1 MTVLLAFAL
10 LAGAATAITPCV
22 LPVLPALLSASGS
35 GGRRRPFGVVT
46 GLTLTH
52 VITIVGI
59 ASVVDGV
66 GFADGTLRTL
76 AIAVLA
82 IFGLTLLVPRAS
94 HWIEARMSALSR
106 LGPRSAGD
114 GFWSGLPVGG
124 ALGFV
129 YAPCAGPILAAVI
142 SVSASRGTTAELV
155 AVGVA
160 YGLGSAAV
168 LLIVAIGGRRVMDRV
183 RRGGRGPVVQRAFGV
198 VMVLTAIVMF
208 ANLDIRFQSALASE
222 FPSFL
227 TNPTGG
233 LERSSAVEDRLA
245 KLRGESKFKAPKP
258 AAVAPS
264 DSLGVAEP
272 EIVKSDAALPGVETP
287 ELPVLGPAPEFR
299 DTQRWFNSPPL
310 TMRSLRGRVVLV
322 DFWTYTCIN
331 CLRTLP
337 YIRAWDQRY
346 RDQGLT
352 IVGVHTPEFAFE
364 KKAGN
369 VLRAIDDE
377 RLRYPVVQDNDFGT
391 WNAFTNQGWP
401 SKFLIDAKGQ
411 VRYTH
416 LGEGEYEETEAAI
429 RTLLAEA
436 GRERLGTA
444 AKPTGKIETAGHRA
458 TAETY
463 LGSARAA
470 GFSPVGPTDGTHDY
484 AALTGDRLPQSVF
497 TLGGRWRVDEESAHA
512 VRGATITARVVGT
525 AVYLVLSSDG
535 DRPRKVRV
543 RLDGKPIS
551 RRRRGRRRARR
562 RRDRAP
568 PAAVLARQSRLPRGA
583 RADAAPGPG
592 RQRLRLH
599 VRLSP
604 GSTSR
609 SKCSPQSGRAPSRS
623 RTPYSRPRCQL
634 PSAWPLLAMTFG
646 SAASA
651 AIPRAT
657 KCGVSEAAKWRSVAI
672 ASRHVGSVTPK
683 WSSIASERRKPGL
696 TATAAM
702 PCGRSSS
709 ACARARRMTDDLAR
723 S

>member
-1 MTVLLAFAL
+1 MTVLLLFAL

-35 GGRRRPFGVVT
+35 GGRRRPFGVVC

-94 HWIEARMSALSR
+94 HWIEARMAVLSR

-142 SVSASRGTTAELV
+142 SVSASRGTTGELV
-155 AVGVA
+155 AVGIA

-168 LLIVAIGGRRVMDRV
+168 LLLVATGGRRVMDRL

-208 ANLDIRFQSALASE
+208 ANLDIRFQSALASD

-233 LERSSAVEDRLA
+233 LERSSAVQDRLA
-245 KLRGESKFKAPKP
+245 DLRGESKFKAP
-258 AAVAPS
+258 APS
-264 DSLGVAEP
+264 STTTTDAAPARAAAARVAA
-272 EIVKSDAALPGVETP
+272 SDAKLPGVQTP
-287 ELPVLGPAPEFR
+287 DLEVLGDAPEFR

-310 TMRSLRGRVVLV
+310 TMKSLRGRVVLV

-337 YIRAWDQRY
+337 YIRAWDERY
-346 RDQGLT
+346 RAEGLT

-364 KKAGN
+364 KQAAN
-369 VLRAIDDE
+369 VQRAITSE

-401 SKFLIDAKGQ
+401 SKFLIDARGR

-416 LGEGEYEETEAAI
+416 LGEGEYEQTEAAI

-436 GRERLGTA
+436 GRERLGKA
-444 AKPTGKIETAGHRA
+444 ATPKGKIETVGQRA

-463 LGSARAA
+463 LGSARAQ

-484 AALTGDRLPQSVF
+484 EALSGADLPQSVF
-497 TLGGRWRVDEESAHA
+497 SLGGRWHVDEESARA

-535 DRPRKVRV
+535 DLPRAVRV
-543 RLDGKPIS
+543 LLDGKPL
-551 RRRRGRRRARR
+551 
-562 RRDRAP
+562 
-568 PAAVLARQSRLPRGA
+568 AA
-583 RADAAPGPG
+583 ADAGSDVRDSVVTVR
-592 RQRLRLH
+592 RQRLYSLVKVDSLQEHVLTLRLD
-599 VRLSP
+599 P
-604 GSTSR
+604 GV
-609 SKCSPQSGRAPSRS
+609 SGYAF
-623 RTPYSRPRCQL
+623 
-634 PSAWPLLAMTFG
+634 TFG
-646 SAASA
+646 
-651 AIPRAT
+651 
-657 KCGVSEAAKWRSVAI
+657 
-672 ASRHVGSVTPK
+672 
-683 WSSIASERRKPGL
+683 
-696 TATAAM
+696 
-702 PCGRSSS
+702 
-709 ACARARRMTDDLAR
+709 
-723 S
+723 